1 MMAIISSIV
10 SVYLLIGVL
19 VMIFTV
25 LMAKKHRLVI
35 TAEMVLLGILVWF
48 FSLPEIFRL
57 IWSTLKL
64 AYWEEKMKWDYR
76 QMVKQKSK
84 LDRLMEKLE
93 KEMK

>member
-10 SVYLLIGVL
+10 SIYLLIGVL

-48 FSLPEIFRL
+48 FSLPEICRL

-64 AYWEEKMKWDYR
+64 TYWEEKMKWDYR
-76 QMVKQKSK
+76 QMVKQKNK
-84 LDRLMEKLE
+84 LDRLLEKLE
-93 KEMK
+93 KEMR